1 MADQEYC
8 LLFVDRWAWWHDHWA
23 MCMTRGEW
31 ASWVQG
37 IGTIIAVVASAWV
50 VRWQVRQAQNAD
62 TAKERNRVLAH
73 LLQLHELAG
82 ELKRLSEDHRSR
94 FSSRRDV
101 VAMGQAGSWPNLEE
115 IIAIADRL
123 DQFVATDLPPSAFRL
138 AGALA
143 KAARRLVKISDRA
156 HVRWRY
162 LTDAEYDGYATDL
175 AKSYPT
181 VVLGAGG
188 VANALEQF

>member
-8 LLFVDRWAWWHDHWA
+8 LLFVDRWAWWSDHWA
-23 MCMTRGEW
+23 MCMTRSEW

-37 IGTIIAVVASAWV
+37 IGTILAVVASAWV
-50 VRWQVRQAQNAD
+50 VRWQVQQAQNAD
-62 TAKERNRVLAH
+62 TAKERNRILAH

-94 FSSRRDV
+94 FGSRHDAV
-101 VAMGQAGSWPNLEE
+101 TMGQAGTWPNLEE
-115 IIAIADRL
+115 FDAIADRL

-143 KAARRLVKISDRA
+143 KASRRLVQISNQA
-156 HVRWRY
+156 HARWRY
-162 LTDAEYDGYATDL
+162 LTDADYERYAAEL
-175 AKSYPT
+175 AKCYPT

-188 VANALEQF
+188 VANALEHF